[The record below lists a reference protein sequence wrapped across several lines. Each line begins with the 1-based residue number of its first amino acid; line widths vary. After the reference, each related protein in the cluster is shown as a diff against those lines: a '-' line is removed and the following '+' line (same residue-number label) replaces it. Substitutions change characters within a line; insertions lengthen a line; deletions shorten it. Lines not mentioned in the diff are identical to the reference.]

1 MLQALVQAK
10 MRASCTLGEEAWT
23 SLIGFH
29 GNMEVSGFKGR
40 EQVSVEVAVREPKR
54 LLFLTGKLHCYRW
67 RRQCGGGHHC
77 GRRHVALSVRRG
89 MAGRSPGAIHVR
101 WFRRHF
107 AWQQW

>member
-54 LLFLTGKLHCYRW
+54 LLFLTGKLQLLQVAEAVW
-67 RRQCGGGHHC
+67 RRASLWQTACC
-77 GRRHVALSVRRG
+77 
-89 MAGRSPGAIHVR
+89 AIR
-101 WFRRHF
+101 
-107 AWQQW
+107 